1 MNELMNQEEG
11 YAKSSPGPE
20 AQKPGGPTHRTIT
33 DSWVDRIA
41 PLGVTVTV
49 YRKREFEP
57 ARNLNPGL
65 LNCYYSLHF
74 LRFKLLKFTFRTH

>member
-11 YAKSSPGPE
+11 ILYAKSSPGPE
-20 AQKPGGPTHRTIT
+20 GQKPGGPTHRTIT
-33 DSWVDRIA
+33 DSLA
-41 PLGVTVTV
+41 PLGVTV

-74 LRFKLLKFTFRTH
+74 LRYKLLKFTLRTH